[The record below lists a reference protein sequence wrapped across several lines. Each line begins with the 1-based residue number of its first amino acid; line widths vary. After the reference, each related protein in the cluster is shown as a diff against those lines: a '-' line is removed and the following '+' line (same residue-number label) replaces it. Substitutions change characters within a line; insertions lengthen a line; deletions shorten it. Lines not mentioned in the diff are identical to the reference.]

1 MEFKHAFNVKLCSYR
16 TALPISTV
24 VSRGEQPYPPSMLT
38 LMPAE
43 STAILKKQLL
53 QTKRS
58 LTNIPF
64 ETGATLGNTDAH
76 RQPATSNTSSFD
88 QDASNTDLQMLGTE
102 TVGNRCPPVLR
113 KTAEDEDRGEVN
125 SLAPGNL
132 EEDYRRYWFAAL
144 LRGSLA
150 ARQRWHSVR
159 CDPPSKECLWLPESV
174 LKTHVSASW
183 NG

>member
-1 MEFKHAFNVKLCSYR
+1 
-16 TALPISTV
+16 
-24 VSRGEQPYPPSMLT
+24 ML
-38 LMPAE
+38 LSAE
-43 STAILKKQLL
+43 STAILKKQPL

-58 LTNIPF
+58 LTNTPF

-76 RQPATSNTSSFD
+76 RQPATSNASSFD

-132 EEDYRRYWFAAL
+132 EENYRRY
-144 LRGSLA
+144 
-150 ARQRWHSVR
+150 
-159 CDPPSKECLWLPESV
+159 
-174 LKTHVSASW
+174 
-183 NG
+183 